1 MIRKDKIMKKSS
13 LILLGIVLI
22 AVAVIGFNLYSGGA
36 IVQTIENL
44 VPTQKE
50 ILTTQLQNQSMETN
64 GRKTFGEQ
72 LFDSMTQ
79 DEKKAYDSIYDAM
92 CKRKDTVNIYQN
104 LETERIFE
112 LVQLVISQHPEIF
125 WSKGDCTFASN
136 RVLTLKYPYS
146 LEEIEEKNYLIEKK
160 AKEILDKINP
170 SGSEYEKSLAVFDY
184 LISNTSYAHDAI
196 HDIDNHIE
204 ISTIEG
210 VFLNSSAVCSGYS
223 KAYQYLLSLAGMDAI
238 TITGTAQTPDGEGDH
253 AWTAQVI
260 DGEVYFTDPTWGDCY
275 ESAADNNFVSHIYF
289 LMNSEEIEKTHKIN
303 SLHNFINSTAD
314 QNNYFVKESL
324 YFEEY
329 SQADIRNAIK
339 NSLENNENG
348 IELKFADNEVYEKAR
363 YALFDNEA
371 IYFILMS
378 IDWFSGAL
386 DGEKISY
393 SCNDT
398 HRVITIFYE
407 FKEE

>member
-1 MIRKDKIMKKSS
+1 MKKSS

-50 ILTTQLQNQSMETN
+50 ILTTQPQNQSMETN